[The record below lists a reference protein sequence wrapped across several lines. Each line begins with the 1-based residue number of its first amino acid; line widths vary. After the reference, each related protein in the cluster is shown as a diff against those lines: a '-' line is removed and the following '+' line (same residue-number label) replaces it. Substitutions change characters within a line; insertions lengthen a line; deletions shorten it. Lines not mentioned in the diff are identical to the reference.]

1 MSRPNEAYVLILYKD
16 IVKNAGNYLSMD
28 SPFAKK
34 NHSKIT
40 MTMSK
45 VYPFF

>member
-1 MSRPNEAYVLILYKD
+1 MSRPNEAYVLGASTIILSKD

-34 NHSKIT
+34 IILKSQ
-40 MTMSK
+40 
-45 VYPFF
+45 